1 MTTMMVC
8 EHEYLR
14 ERIGIIA
21 KQIGDPDPIAIVE
34 TVPAVRAEAADP
46 GTEHFR
52 RLYREMRLLC
62 YLQLR
67 APEGQVLCAAEEWRR
82 SLGVRLYDHR
92 QKYLQEQDAY
102 DAWCQLPPPLRA
114 CVPEPPVPPEL
125 WVTDRD
131 GHKWLINDRLLIVL
145 DEIIRNLKKWRNSA

>member
-1 MTTMMVC
+1 MMTLSVC

-21 KQIGDPDPIAIVE
+21 AQIGRPDPLEVVGTAPAERAEPTDPD
-34 TVPAVRAEAADP
+34 TD
-46 GTEHFR
+46 HYR
-52 RLYREMRLLC
+52 RLYREMRMLC
-62 YLQLR
+62 YLQMR
-67 APEGQVLCAAEEWRR
+67 VPEGGVLSAAQEWRR

-102 DAWCQLPPPLRA
+102 DAWCSLPPPLRT
-114 CVPEPPVPPEL
+114 CVPEPPAPPEL

-131 GHKWLINDRLLIVL
+131 GHRWLINDRLLIVL
-145 DEIIRNLKKWRNSA
+145 DDIIRNLKKWRDSD